1 MRKKWEDVKTFV
13 GRILVTQTCL
23 FNYSPHWN
31 RVPASRLVHFATNVQ
46 VSVQEKR
53 HLHEMWEQTRKEGS
67 HVSLPRALREEN
79 EYAALGAG

>member
-13 GRILVTQTCL
+13 GRNLVTQTCL

-31 RVPASRLVHFATNVQ
+31 RVPASRLAHFATNVQ

-67 HVSLPRALREEN
+67 HASLPRALREEN